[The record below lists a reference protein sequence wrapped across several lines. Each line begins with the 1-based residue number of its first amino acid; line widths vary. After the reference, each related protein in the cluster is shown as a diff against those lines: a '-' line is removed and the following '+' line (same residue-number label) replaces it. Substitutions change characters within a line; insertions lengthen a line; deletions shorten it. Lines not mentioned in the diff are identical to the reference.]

1 LLSVLLFLRL
11 VPLFHFFLVNI
22 ASGFTHMRV
31 RDFVIGTTFGVLPGT
46 FVYVLAGRQ
55 LMTIEQVSDI
65 VSLRVLGSFALLGVL
80 ALIPTFYRIYKKRQT
95 NSSSLMK

>member
-1 LLSVLLFLRL
+1 
-11 VPLFHFFLVNI
+11 
-22 ASGFTHMRV
+22 MRV